1 MIDTANIHNI
11 KKTIIQQLES
21 ASVDTLEEILELLQI
36 RASEDEEDIIESRK
50 ALEEARVSGTIPWS
64 EVKRQAGL

>member
-1 MIDTANIHNI
+1 MVDTVNITGI
-11 KKTIIQQLES
+11 KQTIIQKLDT

-36 RASEDEEDIIESRK
+36 RSSEDEEDIIESRK
-50 ALEEARVSGTIPWS
+50 ALEEARIVGTIPWA